1 MRGITYHFG
10 TPREFLALLEKHL
23 PGQLVVSNH
32 HSSLGTQTKGIDGA
46 IFFLQLEEVLVL
58 LATSGE
64 EQQAAHQ
71 GQGWEA
77 SGVLGSRVL
86 GLGPK

>member
-1 MRGITYHFG
+1 MRGTAYHFG
-10 TPREFLALLEKHL
+10 TPKEFLALLEKHL
-23 PGQLVVSNH
+23 PGQLVISNH

-64 EQQAAHQ
+64 ERQAAHQ
-71 GQGWEA
+71 GQRWKA
-77 SGVLGSRVL
+77 PGVLGTRAL
-86 GLGPK
+86 GLGPR